1 MRMSLENS
9 TTLPYTFF
17 TILFFGFITFCAG
30 QTSIFFDHFTTNEGL
45 SQSDVNCIY
54 QDNLG
59 FMWFGT
65 HDGLNKYNGYE
76 FTVYKPDINSTSSIS
91 SNLVFDIAGD
101 SEGNL
106 WIGTTGSGL
115 NYFDRSTET
124 FTRYQNKYEDPKSLS
139 NDHIIKVFLDSKKRL
154 WVGTRNGLNMTD
166 LKNSGDPVG
175 FLRLNLDNN
184 EPISRVNSNMVS
196 CIFEDAI
203 GQIWVGGPNG
213 LFKLSRNRKG
223 DYFLLYVTKEL
234 ELPEVGVA
242 SIAQDAQ
249 DRLLIGTDDGLYM
262 LGNTKQSTTAIKI
275 HEDYCNEL
283 LVDQNNDLW
292 GATNDGLIHLE
303 NTESN
308 SQLTFKEKLEYD
320 PKNPG
325 SLTKNVIKSLF
336 LDKAGVLWIGTNGG
350 GINKLD
356 PLRKQFRHIQKT
368 ADPNSLSYDKIRSMY
383 EDSNGTLWVGT
394 EGGGFNMLPQNN
406 DNIQYQNFKNFDVVK
421 NTFAIVEVH
430 SMPRKTLLVG
440 GEGSLGLY
448 QIDISRPN
456 SVTKRD
462 ILPLHQFKYSV
473 FSLFEDHN
481 KTLWVGTYGGGLH
494 RWKPTKKA
502 GEFSES
508 SFTNN
513 TLDTTSISDNIIRNV
528 LEDRQG
534 NIWIATGNGLSV
546 LSANQ
551 TMAEQPRFRNFKN
564 STEDSTSI
572 SHNYILSLYESR
584 NGDIWIGTFGGGLN
598 RFVPGENGQK
608 DKFIAYK
615 EFDGLPN
622 NVIKGILEDND
633 GHLWLSTNK
642 GLSKFDPTQKTFKNY
657 DVNDG
662 LQSNEFQELAC
673 LKRKNGEML
682 FGGVNGFNAFYP
694 KDIKDNSQVTET
706 VITNFSIQNKPINT
720 GEKINGR
727 TILKKSIE
735 KTDKI
740 RLKYHENSFSF
751 EFVSLH
757 YAAPVKNRFAYKLE
771 GFDQDWILAPSN
783 NRFATYTNI
792 APGAYVLKVKASNND
807 GLWDQTPSQIEITVI
822 PPFWKTNLAYVIYI
836 LLFLGI
842 LAGFW
847 KYTIISASKKHQ
859 LEMEHLEKEKQEELQ
874 RIKLEFF
881 TNISHEFRTPLT
893 LIKAPLEYLQK
904 NSGKIAERVVQEQYV
919 LMQKN
924 TNNLLKLVNQLLD
937 FRKINQGKMR
947 LVVRHTNI
955 VAFIKE
961 VAEPFQFLAHKKAID
976 FTVNSSE
983 DFLRTWFDHDA
994 LEKITN
1000 NLLSNAF
1007 KFTPEQ
1013 GQITV
1018 HISKQTEPT
1027 GFDEYVIISV
1037 KDSGTGIKNSKLN
1050 TIFEKFYV
1058 DKNNKNINAEG
1069 IGIGLAFTKSLV
1081 ELHQGSIQVESKKG
1095 FGANFIVRLPMSKT
1109 AYENV
1114 PEISCKEVFD
1124 NDFLVRSSETESF
1137 AIGIN
1142 DELED
1147 LNLSKS
1153 RPKLPVLLVVD
1164 DNPDILMFI
1173 KQALSEHYTIV
1184 EAENGKK
1191 GLEVAKRVAPNL
1203 IITDLIMPIMDGIEL
1218 CEALKT
1224 TKTTSHI
1231 PVIML
1236 TAKSSQES
1244 EIEGLK
1250 YGADAYIR
1258 KPFNVELLELKLS
1271 NILKHREELR
1281 KRFKQEVT
1289 LQPKEITVTSLDE
1302 KFLQTAVEVVEK
1314 HMMNTDFN
1322 VEMMVREIGY
1332 SRSNLYL
1339 KFKELT
1345 GLSSSEFIRN
1355 IRLKRAI
1362 QFLDSSDLS
1371 VKEIMFQTGFSTASY
1386 FSKCFKKQFGVVPSE
1401 YVRGIKDD
1409 NKTANL

>member
-1 MRMSLENS
+1 MCISIKF
-9 TTLPYTFF
+9 TFQLQRVVLG
-17 TILFFGFITFCAG
+17 ILLFVCAGPSYG
-30 QTSIFFDHFTTNEGL
+30 QTSVFFDHFTTNEGL
-45 SQSDVNCIY
+45 SQSDVNCIF

-76 FTVYKPDINSTSSIS
+76 FTVHKPEIGDTNSIS

-101 SEGNL
+101 SDGNL

-124 FTRYQNKYEDPKSLS
+124 FTQFKNNYEDPESLS

-154 WVGTRNGLNMTD
+154 WVGTRKGLNMTD
-166 LKNSGDPVG
+166 LKKSSDRIG
-175 FLRLNLDNN
+175 FLRLNLESS
-184 EPISRVNSNMVS
+184 EPVLNVNFNMVS
-196 CIFEDAI
+196 AICEDSI
-203 GQIWVGGPNG
+203 GQIWVGGPTG
-213 LFKLSRNRKG
+213 LFKLTRDSKG
-223 DYFLLYVTKEL
+223 DYFLLHINEAIG
-234 ELPEVGVA
+234 LPEVGVT
-242 SIAQDAQ
+242 SIAQNADGQ
-249 DRLLIGTDDGLYM
+249 LLIGTTDGLFM
-262 LGNTKQSTTAIKI
+262 LRENEKSTSILKI
-275 HEDYCNEL
+275 HEGYYNDL
-283 LVDQNNDLW
+283 QIDQDGNLW
-292 GATNDGLIHLE
+292 GATNDGLV
-303 NTESN
+303 
-308 SQLTFKEKLEYD
+308 QFKCQKDDGLLIYDDQFKYD

-336 LDKAGVLWIGTNGG
+336 LDKAGILWIGTNGG

-356 PLRKQFRHIQKT
+356 PLRKQFKHIRKT
-368 ADPNSLSYDKIRSMY
+368 SDTNSLSYDKIRSIY
-383 EDSNGTLWVGT
+383 EDSNGTIWIGT
-394 EGGGFNMLPQNN
+394 EGGGFNMLQKRGNAK
-406 DNIQYQNFKNFDVVK
+406 YSNFKSFDVIK
-421 NTFAIVEVH
+421 NTFAITEVS

-448 QIDISRPN
+448 KIDISRPN
-456 SVTKRD
+456 GVTKRN
-462 ILPLHQFKYSV
+462 IVPFQNFKHSV
-473 FSLFEDHN
+473 FSLLEDHN
-481 KTLWVGTYGGGLH
+481 KTLWIGTYGGGLH
-494 RWKPTKKA
+494 RWTPNGKLGSFLK
-502 GEFSES
+502 SN
-508 SFTNN
+508 FTNN
-513 TLDTTSISDNIIRNV
+513 TLDSTSISDNIIRNV

-534 NIWIATGNGLSV
+534 NLWIATGNGLS
-546 LSANQ
+546 LISANQ
-551 TMAEQPRFRNFKN
+551 TMADQPNFRNFRN
-564 STEDSTSI
+564 TVQDSSSI
-572 SHNYILSLYESR
+572 SHNYILSLYEST

-598 RFVPGENGQK
+598 RFVPGKDGQK

-615 EFDGLPN
+615 ELDGLPN
-622 NVIKGILEDND
+622 NVIKGILEDDN

-642 GLSKFDPTQKTFKNY
+642 GLSKFDPIQKTFKNY
-657 DVNDG
+657 NVNDG

-673 LKRKNGEML
+673 LKRNNGEML
-682 FGGVNGFNAFYP
+682 FGGVNGFNAFFP
-694 KDIKDNSQVTET
+694 KDIKDNSQASET
-706 VITNFSIQNKPINT
+706 VITNFSIQNKPIAT

-727 TILKKSIE
+727 TVLKRSIE
-735 KTDKI
+735 KTDQI
-740 RLKYHENSFSF
+740 RLKHNENSFSF

-757 YAAPVKNRFAYKLE
+757 YAAPIKNRFAYKLE
-771 GFDQDWILAPSN
+771 GFDDNWVQAPSN

-792 APGAYVLKVKASNND
+792 APGEYTLKVKSSNND
-807 GLWDQTPSQIEITVI
+807 GLWDQTPSKIEITVV
-822 PPFWKTNLAYVIYI
+822 PPFWKTNAAYIVYT

-859 LEMEHLEKEKQEELQ
+859 LEMEYLEKEKQDELQ
-874 RIKLEFF
+874 RVKLEFF

-904 NSGKIAERVVQEQYV
+904 NSGKITERVVQEQYV

-961 VAEPFQFLAHKKAID
+961 VAEPFQFLAHKKSID

-983 DFLRTWFDHDA
+983 DFIRTWFDHDA

-1007 KFTPEQ
+1007 KFTPEF
-1013 GQITV
+1013 GKITIN
-1018 HISKQTEPT
+1018 ISKQNDSEN
-1027 GFDEYVIISV
+1027 GGAFVLIEV
-1037 KDSGTGIKNSKLN
+1037 KDSGTGIKSSKLN

-1058 DKNNKNINAEG
+1058 EKTKKKINAEG
-1069 IGIGLAFTKSLV
+1069 VGIGLAFTKSLI
-1081 ELHQGSIQVESKKG
+1081 ELHQGSIQVSSKKG
-1095 FGANFIVRLPMSKT
+1095 LGANFIVQLPMSKA
-1109 AYENV
+1109 AYESI

-1153 RPKLPVLLVVD
+1153 RPKLPVLLIVD

-1173 KQALSEHYTIV
+1173 KQALSEQYTIF

-1191 GLEVAKRVAPNL
+1191 GLEVAKRVTPNL
-1203 IITDLIMPIMDGIEL
+1203 IITDLIMPIMDGIEF
-1218 CEALKT
+1218 CEVLKT

-1231 PVIML
+1231 PLVML

-1258 KPFNVELLELKLS
+1258 KPFNVELLELKLT

-1302 KFLQTAVEVVEK
+1302 KFLQNAVEVVEK

-1322 VEMMVREIGY
+1322 VEMLVREMGY

-1371 VKEIMFQTGFSTASY
+1371 VKEIMFRTGFSTASY

-1401 YVRGIKDD
+1401 YVRGIKGD